1 MREPSMP
8 EYDHNYNDYNDNDE
22 LDELCLDC
30 LEEDDLDDLAD
41 VCDLLDNDHNLTDS
55 GYSYLA
61 ILDSKGLF
69 V

>member
-1 MREPSMP
+1 MDDP
-8 EYDHNYNDYNDNDE
+8 DYSDE

-30 LEEDDLDDLAD
+30 LEEDDFDDLAD
-41 VCDLLDNDHNLTDS
+41 VNHLLDEEDNITDS

-61 ILDSKGLF
+61 ILDRKGLF

>member
-1 MREPSMP
+1 MDEL
-8 EYDHNYNDYNDNDE
+8 EYNDE

-30 LEEDDLDDLAD
+30 LEEDDFDDLAD
-41 VCDLLDNDHNLTDS
+41 VGDLLDTDHNLTDA

>member
-1 MREPSMP
+1 MDDP
-8 EYDHNYNDYNDNDE
+8 DYNDE
-22 LDELCLDC
+22 LDDLCLDC
-30 LEEDDLDDLAD
+30 LEEDDFDDLAD
-41 VCDLLDNDHNLTDS
+41 VDHLLDTDHNLTDA

>member
-1 MREPSMP
+1 MDEL
-8 EYDHNYNDYNDNDE
+8 EFNDE

-30 LEEDDLDDLAD
+30 LEEDDFDDLAD
-41 VCDLLDNDHNLTDS
+41 VGDLLDNDNNLTDA
-55 GYSYLA
+55 GRDYLA

>member
-1 MREPSMP
+1 MDDP
-8 EYDHNYNDYNDNDE
+8 EYNDE

-30 LEEDDLDDLAD
+30 LEEDDFDDLAD
-41 VCDLLDNDHNLTDS
+41 VGDLLDTDHNLTDA
-55 GYSYLA
+55 GYNYLA